1 MRFALEKLVDIL
13 LAIMVIGVILTFAM
27 FSNRNESLWSFD
39 ELAGELKTFHQAGM
53 DGNEIKDFAQ
63 VVILDQRSALVFFKG
78 QQNVQYKYN
87 VDGEYNFLYGTNFIG
102 HIFEINVPGY
112 CQKNC
117 LCVMDDFEVT
127 NSGKRTT
134 LTDNYPVCMEYEFE
148 IIGESMFGDRAVYNI
163 ENGWVLERGLASYY
177 RSDAYYF
184 SSGDDRE
191 GSVVQSLN
199 RQLQSRRRPLY
210 INFVDKKI
218 HLYQFQKMHDPSL
231 DISSGVEQSLDLNPL
246 DSTQLEQ
253 DVSR

>member
-13 LAIMVIGVILTFAM
+13 LTIMVIGVILTLAM

-39 ELAGELKTFHQAGM
+39 QIAGELVQHHQNAM
-53 DGNEIKDFAQ
+53 NGNELKDFAQ
-63 VVILDQRSALVFFKG
+63 VVILDQRSALVYFNEQK
-78 QQNVQYKYN
+78 NVEYKYN
-87 VDGEYNFLYGTNFIG
+87 VDSEYNFLYGDKFIG
-102 HIFEINVPGY
+102 HTFEINVPGY
-112 CQKNC
+112 CEKNC

-127 NSGKRTT
+127 NTVKRTT

-177 RSDAYYF
+177 DSDAYYF
-184 SSGDDRE
+184 DDGDDRE

-231 DISSGVEQSLDLNPL
+231 DISSGVEQRLDLNPL